1 MTTASAQNLGP
12 WWKEPTKGQWA
23 SFSAAWIGWVM
34 DAFDFT
40 VFLLVMKQI
49 TEEFGVSYTST
60 AGTIALT
67 LMMRLFGGVA
77 AGWAADKWGRKL
89 PLMLSVVWFAI
100 CDGAIAFA
108 PSFAWVLVLRT
119 LFGFGMGAEWT
130 SGATLAME
138 NWPARSR
145 GIASGIL
152 QGSWAI
158 GYLLAAVAVWA
169 IVPVWGWRAVFIVAA
184 IPALLAFPI
193 RYFVPESPEW
203 KANQAA
209 KVQPVS
215 WGEIFRTPGI
225 VRRLAWGSLAMS
237 AGFGGY
243 YALTGNY
250 AVLLMKSFNFSVENV
265 SLHVIVFNLGM
276 LVGAV
281 VCGAL
286 AMKKGV
292 IWAVAAPALLM
303 ALLTPIYVGWAP
315 SLLLV
320 GAFVGGLFGAGYSG
334 VSPLL
339 LTSLFPARLRAR
351 CVGIVYHV
359 GALPAA
365 FVPMGIAAMVEYGG
379 LSFGLSIGL
388 VVAFCQVA
396 MAVLILGSPKDTA
409 PDTASEAAV
418 PAQGALVH

>member
-1 MTTASAQNLGP
+1 MTTEVA

-40 VFLLVMKQI
+40 IFLLVMKQI

-67 LMMRLFGGVA
+67 LLMRLFGGVA

-89 PLMLSVVWFAI
+89 PLMLSVVWFAL

-152 QGSWAI
+152 QGSWAV
-158 GYLLAAVAVWA
+158 GYLLAAVAA
-169 IVPVWGWRAVFIVAA
+169 AFIVPVWGWRALFIVAA
-184 IPALLAFPI
+184 VPALIALPI
-193 RYFVPESPEW
+193 RFLVPESPEW
-203 KANQAA
+203 EAGRKA
-209 KVQPVS
+209 KVEAPT
-215 WGEIFRTPGI
+215 WMEIWKTPGV

-250 AVLLMKSFNFSVENV
+250 AVLLMKNFGMTMQTV
-265 SLHVIVFNLGM
+265 SLHVALFNVGM
-276 LVGAV
+276 LIGAV
-281 VCGAL
+281 VCGTL

-292 IWAVAAPALLM
+292 VWAVVAPALAM
-303 ALLTPIYVGWAP
+303 AVLTPIYVGWAP
-315 SLLLV
+315 SFLLA
-320 GAFVGGLFGAGYSG
+320 GAFLGGFLGAGYSG

-365 FVPMGIAAMVEYGG
+365 FIPMGIAAMAEHGG
-379 LSFGLSIGL
+379 LSLGWSIGL
-388 VVAFCQVA
+388 VVAVCQVA
-396 MAVLILGSPKDTA
+396 MALLIVASPKEQPASADAVEA
-409 PDTASEAAV
+409 PAGGVLA
-418 PAQGALVH
+418 H

>member
-1 MTTASAQNLGP
+1 
-12 WWKEPTKGQWA
+12 
-23 SFSAAWIGWVM
+23 M

-67 LMMRLFGGVA
+67 LMMRLLGALV

-89 PLMLSVVWFAI
+89 PLMISVIWFAV
-100 CDGAIAFA
+100 CDGLIAFA
-108 PSFAWVLVLRT
+108 PSFMWVIVLRT

-152 QGSWAI
+152 QGSWAV
-158 GYLLAAVAVWA
+158 GYLLAAVAA
-169 IVPVWGWRAVFIVAA
+169 AFIVPVWGWRALFIVAA
-184 IPALLAFPI
+184 IPALLALPI

-203 KANQAA
+203 KAGKAA
-209 KVQPVS
+209 KVAEVS
-215 WGEIFRTPGI
+215 WGEVFRTPG
-225 VRRLAWGSLAMS
+225 VVKRLAWGSLAMS

-250 AVLLMKSFNFSVENV
+250 AVLLMKSYSFSMQAV
-265 SLHVIVFNLGM
+265 SLHVALFNVGM

-281 VCGAL
+281 VCGWL

-292 IWAVAAPALLM
+292 IWAVSVPALLM
-303 ALLTPIYVGWAP
+303 AVLTPLYVGWAP
-315 SLLLV
+315 NLLLV
-320 GAFVGGLFGAGYSG
+320 GAFLGGLCGAGYSG

-351 CVGIVYHV
+351 AVGIVYHV

-365 FVPMGIAAMVEYGG
+365 FVPMGIAAMAEHGG
-379 LSFGLSIGL
+379 VPLMWSIGV
-388 VVAFCQVA
+388 VVAVCQVA
-396 MAVLILGSPKDTA
+396 MALLILGAPKDAGQPT
-409 PDTASEAAV
+409 EAEL
-418 PAQGALVH
+418 PGQPQGALVH

>member
-1 MTTASAQNLGP
+1 MTTEVA

-40 VFLLVMKQI
+40 IFLLVMKQI

-67 LMMRLFGGVA
+67 LLMRLFGGVA

-89 PLMLSVVWFAI
+89 PLMLSVVWFAL

-152 QGSWAI
+152 QGSWAV
-158 GYLLAAVAVWA
+158 GYLLAAVAA
-169 IVPVWGWRAVFIVAA
+169 AFIVPVWGWRALFIVAA
-184 IPALLAFPI
+184 VPALIALPI
-193 RYFVPESPEW
+193 RFLVPESPEW
-203 KANQAA
+203 EAGRKA
-209 KVQPVS
+209 KVEAPT
-215 WGEIFRTPGI
+215 WMEIWKAPGV

-250 AVLLMKSFNFSVENV
+250 AVLLMKNFGMTMQTV
-265 SLHVIVFNLGM
+265 SLHVALFNVGM

-281 VCGAL
+281 VCGTL

-292 IWAVAAPALLM
+292 VWAVVAPALAM
-303 ALLTPIYVGWAP
+303 AVLTPIYVGWAP
-315 SLLLV
+315 SFLLA
-320 GAFVGGLFGAGYSG
+320 GAFLGGFLGAGYSG

-365 FVPMGIAAMVEYGG
+365 FIPMGIAAMAEHGG
-379 LSFGLSIGL
+379 LSLGWSIGL
-388 VVAFCQVA
+388 VVAVCQVA
-396 MAVLILGSPKDTA
+396 MALLIVASPKEQAAASDAVEA
-409 PDTASEAAV
+409 PAGGVLA
-418 PAQGALVH
+418 H